1 MALLIC
7 CWAACAFCGFEG
19 LATRA
24 AAAEDADATLEDT
37 TLALDVA
44 TGLPATVTP
53 DDRSADA
60 VTLLDLE
67 SKSLVEMTPEL
78 VATVEGPGVGLVLV
92 ADAVLD
98 IPTDSEPPAI
108 AEELIADDDAVV
120 TKLEL

>member
-7 CWAACAFCGFEG
+7 CWAACAFCGEG

-53 DDRSADA
+53 DDCSADA

-67 SKSLVEMTPEL
+67 SKSLVEMTLEL
-78 VATVEGPGVGLVLV
+78 VAAVEGPGVGLVLV

-108 AEELIADDDAVV
+108 AVELIADDDAVV